1 MNVNPNVYGTSE
13 VWLTVNEFAN
23 TSLRLTNFKSVSD
36 REGTPNY
43 YSSSIGQAVYL
54 DLINPERAEIDDSI
68 SPWNISEKSILFN
81 PKIPLGGN
89 NYAEIFEGKR
99 KLFLFYNTGP
109 IHSLNGVEDVNKIPY
124 NFDKYY
130 SFGTDKNNFLNIR
143 GNTNWSS
150 GNVYDQLDYRPF
162 VDFSYRDV
170 ILLGHILC
178 GGGNRGKGDF
188 TIKRYYD
195 SETTDYPYI
204 YGIYFDVYT
213 RNIYTDEYA
222 KTDAINL
229 VNGGKVNCKD
239 VTVSNGS
246 FELPQMDGYHV
257 YNCTPYSRTTSLHE
271 WFKLTYDESTN
282 TVNQYVYCVNAD
294 ERFTTVVAGSSGT
307 ENIYNFRV
315 HHSEFSRDDA
325 LKEIAYLGFWF
336 AESKDLGIGDAN
348 SGLFGESDN
357 LFLPEFDGTNTTTG
371 AFRYGED
378 VKSLP
383 NFNYGNMSEVVINT
397 GEEDTGD
404 LTSNLNI
411 KALTGGKHY
420 YWLTETQFE
429 QFIQFLNSSEIT
441 DVDFYGKN
449 PADYISNVTYYPFK
463 LFPSWF
469 PNKLKFRGIDTN
481 IDVEENYLNYGY
493 AYSYQMT
500 ITPYFN
506 DFRDYPPYS
515 TAKLFTILGSTD
527 IDLEFFMN
535 HVLKVNF
542 YFDISTGTCNAFIFR
557 DDLFVE
563 MLSGKYGA
571 NIDFLAENTGQY
583 QNTMAMYNYSAEKDK
598 INYVSS
604 MLGIGSG
611 YQHQVQANNLKKES
625 ARISGRQMGYEALAN
640 VAVSSASY
648 VANALENNY
657 QTTHTPPTVANVG
670 TISSVNNMISQ
681 YIPKLIVSHCK
692 MLEYDEDIYA
702 HNVGHACNLNGVVSD
717 FSGYA
722 VCANINCDN
731 ISATPQ
737 EINMI
742 KSICCNG
749 FYI

>member
-13 VWLTVNEFAN
+13 NWITASKVAN
-23 TSLRLTNFKSVSD
+23 TTLRITNFKNLTD
-36 REGTPNY
+36 KEGTTKY

-68 SPWNISEKSILFN
+68 SPWNVSEKSILFN
-81 PKIPLGGN
+81 PKIPLGEN

-99 KLFLFYNTGP
+99 KLFLFYYTAIKG
-109 IHSLNGVEDVNKIPY
+109 LNGVRNVNKIPY

-130 SFGTDKNNFLNIR
+130 SFGTDKNNFLNTR
-143 GNTNWSS
+143 YNTNWD
-150 GNVYDQLDYRPF
+150 GGDVYDQLDYIPF

-170 ILLGHILC
+170 ILLGRILC
-178 GGGNRGKGDF
+178 GGGNQGNGDF

-204 YGIYFDVYT
+204 YGIYFDVYIRST
-213 RNIYTDEYA
+213 STNQYV

-239 VTVSNGS
+239 VIVSNGS
-246 FELPQMDGYHV
+246 FELPQMDGYYV
-257 YNCTPYSRTTSLHE
+257 YNCTPYSRTASLHE

-282 TVNQYVYCVNAD
+282 TVNQYAYCVNGD
-294 ERFTTVVAGSSGT
+294 ERFTTVVTGSSGSG
-307 ENIYNFRV
+307 NLYKIRV
-315 HHSEFSRDDA
+315 HHSEFSREDA

-378 VKSLP
+378 VKNLP

-397 GEEDTGD
+397 GEEDAGD
-404 LTSNLNI
+404 LTTNLNI

-420 YWLTETQFE
+420 YWLTESQFE

-463 LFPSWF
+463 LFPDWF
-469 PNKLKFRGIDTN
+469 PNKLKFRGIDTG
-481 IDVEENYLNYGY
+481 IDVEENYLTYGY
-493 AYSYQMT
+493 AYSYQMA
-500 ITPYFN
+500 ITPYFD

-571 NIDFLAENTGQY
+571 NINFLAENTGQY
-583 QNTMAMYNYSAEKDK
+583 QNTMAMYEYSQKQNN
-598 INYVSS
+598 INYMQNSLNNAINVSKGD
-604 MLGIGSG
+604 LLNVNDFAFNTID
-611 YQHQVQANNLKKES
+611 YQNQTKLND
-625 ARISGRQMGYEALAN
+625 
-640 VAVSSASY
+640 
-648 VANALENNY
+648 Y

-692 MLEYDEDIYA
+692 MLEYDEEIYA

-717 FSGYA
+717 FSGYT
-722 VCANINCDN
+722 VCANVNCDN

-742 KSICCNG
+742 KTICCNG

>member
-13 VWLTVNEFAN
+13 NWITADEFTN
-23 TSLRLTNFKSVSD
+23 TSLRLTKFKSVSD
-36 REGTPNY
+36 KEGTPNY
-43 YSSSIGQAVYL
+43 YASSIGQAVYL
-54 DLINPERAEIDDSI
+54 DLINPEKAEIDDSI
-68 SPWNISEKSILFN
+68 SPWNISENSILFN
-81 PKIPLGGN
+81 PKIPLGEN

-99 KLFLFYNTGP
+99 KLFLFYNSGP

-150 GNVYDQLDYRPF
+150 GNIYDQLDYRPF

-170 ILLGHILC
+170 ILLGRILC
-178 GGGNRGKGDF
+178 GGGNYGNGDF

-195 SETTDYPYI
+195 SETSDYPYI
-204 YGIYFDVYT
+204 YGIYFDVYIRST
-213 RNIYTDEYA
+213 YTNEYV
-222 KTDAINL
+222 KTDVINL

-257 YNCTPYSRTTSLHE
+257 YNCTPYSTTASLHE
-271 WFKLTYDESTN
+271 WFKLSYDETTN

-307 ENIYNFRV
+307 ENIYKFRV
-315 HHSEFSRDDA
+315 HHTEFTRDDA

-336 AESKDLGIGDAN
+336 AESKELGIGDGN

-371 AFRYGED
+371 AFRYGAD
-378 VKSLP
+378 VKNLP

-420 YWLTETQFE
+420 YWLTEPQFE

-463 LFPSWF
+463 LFPDWF

-493 AYSYQMT
+493 AYSYQMA
-500 ITPYFN
+500 ITTYFN

-542 YFDISTGTCNAFIFR
+542 YFDISTGACNAFIFR
-557 DDLFVE
+557 DELFVE

-571 NIDFLAENTGQY
+571 NINFLSENTGQY
-583 QNTMAMYNYSAEKDK
+583 QNTIAMYEYSQKQNNVNYMQNSLGNAIGVSRGNLLNVNDFAFNT
-598 INYVSS
+598 INYQNQTE
-604 MLGIGSG
+604 L
-611 YQHQVQANNLKKES
+611 ND
-625 ARISGRQMGYEALAN
+625 
-640 VAVSSASY
+640 
-648 VANALENNY
+648 Y

-681 YIPKLIVSHCK
+681 YNPKLIVSHCK

-702 HNVGHACNLNGVVSD
+702 HNVGYACNVNGTISD
-717 FSGYA
+717 FSGYTI
-722 VCANINCDN
+722 CANINCDN
-731 ISATPQ
+731 ISAIPQ